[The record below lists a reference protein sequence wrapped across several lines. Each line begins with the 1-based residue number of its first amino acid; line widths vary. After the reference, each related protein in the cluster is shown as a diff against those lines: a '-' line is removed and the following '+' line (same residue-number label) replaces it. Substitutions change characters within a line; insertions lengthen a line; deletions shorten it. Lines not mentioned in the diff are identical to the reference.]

1 MKKPISVYVKAAG
14 ATLLVLSSACLCGYR
29 LMKIQI
35 VDSNTYISQHYSTDT
50 YTQTIAAT
58 RGEIVDCN
66 GDPIVQNSVGY
77 NIIIEPDSFP
87 KDNESGNEVLLQLLH
102 LLADVDVTF
111 EESLPISKTAPFTF
125 TTDDQDTL
133 DEIRTTL
140 NLNLYATAENCMDR
154 LIDEYEI
161 ADTYTDEEKRMIA
174 GIRYEMQLRG
184 FSMSNQFTLVKDIP
198 LQIVTEIK
206 ERGLSLPGVNII
218 EDAIRTVT
226 QGDVIPHEIGTVGP
240 IYAEEYEELAEQ
252 GYDLDDTVGKSGI
265 EQAMESELRGKDGTK
280 TISVQ
285 NGTVVSSEVTVP
297 VQAGH
302 TVMLTVDST
311 FQKDLQNI
319 LGNFIKNFDK
329 LRDAKTEGE
338 GLGKV
343 TSGALVVLDTTDNS
357 VLGLATYP
365 TYNLNDYTKDYDKL
379 ASDETSPLL
388 DRATVGLYRPGSTF
402 KTITAT
408 AGLNEGIVA
417 GSSTYF
423 CGHSYEYKGHTYY
436 CTGSHGNIS
445 VVQAL
450 QYSCNIYF
458 YQLSEALTIDNL
470 TKYAELYGLGSP
482 TGIETGDAAGRFAN
496 PETYAEY
503 GWEWTVGHVLQ
514 AAIGQSETAVTPL
527 QMAVVASTIANKG
540 VRYQPHLVD
549 SLWDYNLTEKIKD
562 IEPTVAETIPIQ
574 HDDIYTYIQQGMIAA
589 SVTNM
594 PDKYSLA
601 DLGYDVAI
609 KTGTP
614 QAGGGRVQDS
624 FFIGYAPADNP
635 KIAFACVVEG
645 AEYSKYMI
653 RDVLKAY
660 ERMETRQKTNMEK
673 NTTSNPS
680 RLRNAVKILSSRD
693 ITVSVVLI

>member
-1 MKKPISVYVKAAG
+1 MKKPVSVYVKATG

-35 VDSNTYISQHYSTDT
+35 VNSDSYISRQYSMDT
-50 YTQTIAAT
+50 YKQTIAAT

-66 GDPIVQNSVGY
+66 GDPIVQNTVGY

-87 KDNESGNEVLLQLLH
+87 KDNETGNEVLLQLLH
-102 LLADVDVTF
+102 LLKNVDVTF
-111 EESLPISKTAPFTF
+111 EESLPISKIAPFMF
-125 TTDDQDTL
+125 TTDDTEIL

-140 NLNLYATAENCMDR
+140 NLNLYATAENCIDR
-154 LIDEYEI
+154 LIDDYDI
-161 ADTYTDEEKRMIA
+161 ADSYTDEEKRMIA

-198 LQIVTEIK
+198 LEIVTEIK
-206 ERGLSLPGVNII
+206 ENGLSLPGVNII
-218 EDAIRTVT
+218 EDAIRTVV

-265 EQAMESELRGKDGTK
+265 EKAMESYLRGKDGTK

-285 NGTVVSSEVTVP
+285 DGTVVSSEITVP
-297 VQAGH
+297 VEAGN
-302 TVMLTVDST
+302 TVRLTVDST

-329 LRDAKTEGE
+329 LRDEKTKEE

-343 TSGALVVLDTTDNS
+343 TSGALIVLDAEDGA
-357 VLGLATYP
+357 VLGMATYP
-365 TYNLNDYTKDYDKL
+365 TYDLKDYSKNYDKL
-379 ASDETSPLL
+379 AADENAPLL
-388 DRATVGLYRPGSTF
+388 NRATVGLYRPGSTF

-408 AGLNEGIVA
+408 AGLNEGIVN
-417 GSSTYF
+417 GSSTYY
-423 CGHSYEYKGHTYY
+423 CGHTYDY
-436 CTGSHGNIS
+436 KGQIFGCTGSHGDIS

-458 YQLSEALTIDNL
+458 YKLSEELTIDNL
-470 TKYAELYGLGSP
+470 TKYAELYGLGQS

-503 GWEWTVGHVLQ
+503 GWDWTVGHVLQ

-527 QMAVVASTIANKG
+527 QMAVVANTIANEG

-549 SLWDYNLTEKIKD
+549 SLWDYNQTELLQE
-562 IEPTVAETIPIQ
+562 IEPVIAETLPIQ
-574 HDDIYTYIQQGMIAA
+574 NDNVYSLIEQGMIAA

-594 PDKYSLA
+594 PQQYSLA

-614 QAGGGRVQDS
+614 QAGGDRVQDS

-660 ERMETRQKTNMEK
+660 ERLEKRQEKAMEK
-673 NTTSNPS
+673 DTTQNG
-680 RLRNAVKILSSRD
+680 
-693 ITVSVVLI
+693 

>member
-1 MKKPISVYVKAAG
+1 MKKPISVYVKATG

-35 VDSNTYISQHYSTDT
+35 VNSDSYISRQYSTDT
-50 YTQTIAAT
+50 YKQTIAAT

-66 GDPIVQNSVGY
+66 GEPIVQNTVGY

-87 KDNESGNEVLLQLLH
+87 KDNETGNEVLLQLLH
-102 LLADVDVTF
+102 LLENVEVTF

-125 TTDDQDTL
+125 TTDDTETL

-140 NLNLYATAENCMDR
+140 NLNLYATAENCIDR
-154 LIDEYEI
+154 LIDDYDI
-161 ADTYTDEEKRMIA
+161 ADSYTDEEKRMIA

-198 LQIVTEIK
+198 LEIVTEIK
-206 ERGLSLPGVNII
+206 ENGLSLPGVNII
-218 EDAIRTVT
+218 EDAIRTVI

-265 EQAMESELRGKDGTK
+265 EQAMESYLRGKDGTK

-285 NGTVVSSEVTVP
+285 DGTVVSSEITVP
-297 VQAGH
+297 VEAGN
-302 TVMLTVDST
+302 TVRLTVDST

-329 LRDAKTEGE
+329 LRDERTKEE

-343 TSGALVVLDTTDNS
+343 TSGALVVLDAEDGA
-357 VLGLATYP
+357 VLGMATYP
-365 TYNLNDYTKDYDKL
+365 TYDLKDYSKNYDKL
-379 ASDETSPLL
+379 EADETYPLMN
-388 DRATVGLYRPGSTF
+388 RATIGQYRPGSTF

-408 AGLNEGIVA
+408 AGLNEGIVT
-417 GSSTYF
+417 GSSTYY
-423 CGHSYEYKGHTYY
+423 CGHTYDY
-436 CTGSHGNIS
+436 KGQLFGCTGSHGDIS

-458 YQLSEALTIDNL
+458 YKLSEELTIDGL
-470 TKYAELYGLGSP
+470 TKYAELYGLGQP

-503 GWEWTVGHVLQ
+503 GWDWTVGHVLQ

-527 QMAVVASTIANKG
+527 QMAVVANTIANKG

-549 SLWDYNLTEKIKD
+549 SLWDYNQTELLQE
-562 IEPTVAETIPIQ
+562 IEPVIAETLPIQ
-574 HDDIYTYIQQGMIAA
+574 NDSVYSLIEQGMIAA

-594 PDKYSLA
+594 PEQYSLA
-601 DLGYDVAI
+601 NLGYDVAI

-624 FFIGYAPADNP
+624 FFIGYAPTNNP

-660 ERMETRQKTNMEK
+660 ERLEKRQETDVEK
-673 NTTSNPS
+673 NTTEN
-680 RLRNAVKILSSRD
+680 
-693 ITVSVVLI
+693 T

>member
-1 MKKPISVYVKAAG
+1 MKKPISVYIKAAG

-111 EESLPISKTAPFTF
+111 EESLPISKTAPFIF

-252 GYDLDDTVGKSGI
+252 GYDLDDTIGKSGI

-319 LGNFIKNFDK
+319 LGNFIKNFDQ

-365 TYNLNDYTKDYDKL
+365 TYNLNDYTKNYDKL

-408 AGLNEGIVA
+408 AGLNEGIVT
-417 GSSTYF
+417 GYSTYF
-423 CGHSYEYKGHTYY
+423 CGQLYEYKGHTYG

-458 YQLSEALTIDNL
+458 YHLSEALTIDNL

-574 HDDIYTYIQQGMIAA
+574 YDDVYTYIQQGMIAA

-673 NTTSNPS
+673 NTTSNP
-680 RLRNAVKILSSRD
+680 
-693 ITVSVVLI
+693 